1 LPERG
6 KNSSNDPGYA
16 VISAIDRLVR
26 AIALYCGGLVLMA
39 VMGVTVVDVAFRYL
53 INKPIGGSFDYS
65 TVLLVLI
72 VACAIPYGG
81 RTGAHVTADLFT
93 HLMGPTV
100 DRIVGIVVKFCLV
113 GLVGIWAW
121 QLHLAGRSASR
132 LGEATLL
139 TDIPFEPFYQ
149 ALALG
154 VAIYA
159 VVLLLEAILL
169 AVTGFVPP
177 HPDVAGSDGSPE

>member
-1 LPERG
+1 
-6 KNSSNDPGYA
+6 

-39 VMGVTVVDVAFRYL
+39 VMGVTVVDVTCRYL
-53 INKPIGGSFDYS
+53 INKPIGGSCDYS

-72 VACAIPYGG
+72 VACSIPYGA

-93 HLMGPTV
+93 HFMGPRA
-100 DRIVGIVVKFCLV
+100 DRIIGAAVKFCLV
-113 GLVGIWAW
+113 GLVGVWAW
-121 QLHLAGRSASR
+121 QLHVAGRSASR

-139 TDIPFEPFYQ
+139 TNIPFEPFYQ
-149 ALALG
+149 ALAIG
-154 VAIYA
+154 VGIYA
-159 VVLLLEAILL
+159 VVLLLEACLL
-169 AVTGFVPP
+169 AFTGYVPP